1 MKLFVQGRQSTFS
14 ILENQIDKDDKTIWM
29 HAASLGEYEQ
39 GLPLLEQLK
48 KTYPNYKLVL
58 SFFSPSG
65 YEVKK
70 DNTPADVVVYLPM
83 DTMEN
88 AKRFVD
94 LLKPDLVIFIK
105 YEIWPN
111 FLKELK
117 KQKIHTLLVSAIF
130 SKRQFYF
137 KPHGGFMRG
146 VLKNLNHFFVQD
158 QNSRKLLKSINFEN
172 VSISGDTRFDRVFQI
187 LMNDNKLDFM
197 ESFKGKFRCLV
208 AGSTWPEDETLL
220 INYINQ
226 NTENMKFV
234 IAPHNI
240 KPSHIQKLK
249 SSINKSV
256 ALYSESEKIDF
267 KNAQVLIVDTIGLL
281 TKIYSYAEIAYVGGG
296 FATGL
301 HNTLEPAVF
310 GIPVIIGPKY
320 DGFKEA
326 KDLVKL
332 KGVISI
338 SNKNELQNELYKLTQ
353 DDEHYQ
359 ETGKINS
366 AYINEKQGATKRVM
380 SYINELL

>member
-172 VSISGDTRFDRVFQI
+172 VSIRDR
-187 LMNDNKLDFM
+187 
-197 ESFKGKFRCLV
+197 
-208 AGSTWPEDETLL
+208 
-220 INYINQ
+220 
-226 NTENMKFV
+226 
-234 IAPHNI
+234 
-240 KPSHIQKLK
+240 
-249 SSINKSV
+249 KSV
-256 ALYSESEKIDF
+256 
-267 KNAQVLIVDTIGLL
+267 V
-281 TKIYSYAEIAYVGGG
+281 
-296 FATGL
+296 
-301 HNTLEPAVF
+301 
-310 GIPVIIGPKY
+310 
-320 DGFKEA
+320 
-326 KDLVKL
+326 
-332 KGVISI
+332 
-338 SNKNELQNELYKLTQ
+338 
-353 DDEHYQ
+353 
-359 ETGKINS
+359 
-366 AYINEKQGATKRVM
+366 
-380 SYINELL
+380 